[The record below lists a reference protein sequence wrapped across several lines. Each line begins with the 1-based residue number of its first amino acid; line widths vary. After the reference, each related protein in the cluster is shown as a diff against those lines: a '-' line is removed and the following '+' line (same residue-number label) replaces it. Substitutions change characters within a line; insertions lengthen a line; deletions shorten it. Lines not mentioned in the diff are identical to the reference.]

1 MADGVDYARLREQTM
16 GAGGEEEAVT
26 VNTRAL
32 IDKVL
37 ARYSGEWTTLREL
50 IQNAADAQATK
61 VIIKFDTLPSRNIP
75 VPQTTEPSLLLKH
88 TLLNHTLQRL
98 TVRNDG
104 EAFASTDWA
113 RLKRIAE
120 GNPDETKIGAF
131 GVGFYSVFSECE
143 TPFVSSG
150 QQTMAFY
157 WKGNSLFT
165 RMGKVPSQ
173 QVSPETAFVLD
184 YRNQSSPLPNLMS
197 ICQFLSTSL
206 TFVGLERIE
215 LYLDQRRLLVL
226 TKKTAPGANVHLP
239 REVNPKTQEGL
250 MKIVGV
256 EHQSAQIDAK
266 WLNIVGWSP
275 VKSTGLSQTDN
286 ASDAAAPSLRSFF
299 SRLNVSSSTASTAKK
314 QAAREEEATQRAIA
328 EDLAGECQ
336 ATVFLRIS
344 TVNIQ
349 SYVPKALAQELERAT
364 KKPPPKHTRIAIL
377 TSPHDET
384 VASMSTMGSSG
395 TKKAGEIFA
404 SVLPTR
410 NGRIFIGFPTAQ
422 TTGLLA
428 HISAPSVI
436 PTVERESI
444 DLNARHVRTWNIEML
459 RVAGIA
465 CRIAYAGELADLKAK
480 LEQRHVDLARSKG
493 GIEKAEIAD
502 LLPTAIHTLKQ
513 YTCQESTPSSKVGE
527 IIEEAFWTCNTNAT
541 VDILSTRGVLPSHRV
556 RIATEDLSFV
566 DGIPVIPQALAEG
579 AKGFIAKL
587 RDFGLLT
594 EITHTDIRNEL
605 EERPLNEAQ
614 LVEFLKW
621 AGTKI
626 STGQLDP
633 PSIKPLMSVVVALL
647 NDTQGSS
654 SKGNVLPLGEIVT
667 FQIPSKIPTE
677 LPIPHDTIPLRFSK
691 GLARSTL
698 EAFGWEE
705 LQVVP
710 WLKFIVMN
718 AEANGPEQNI
728 TTSASFAAQI
738 LPVLSKAWDTLSQSS
753 KETVVGLLRSRTV
766 VPTKQGLRKPPESY
780 FASVKLFDDLPTV
793 HGLHSTKEK
802 FLLALGVRKTIELN
816 VVFDRLMARSSSDKS
831 TQGKWSHVDLVK
843 YLVSVRDDIPKQ
855 DIDRLRNAAI
865 CPAEGSNEQPPPD
878 RLFKLSDLFEPKN
891 DLRALDLPILQWP
904 GLYHSSTAEGK
915 FMSFLGLKPYP
926 SVPELID
933 IMVKAAKRGDV
944 KRYEHALNY
953 FIINHSSNNYFKIN
967 LSSIEIPFLPLSDG
981 KLSKLV
987 SPSSC
992 FTNTRAALLGYSIL
1006 RQDLHPHG
1014 QKLGV
1019 ASDPHINDAARQVA
1033 QAPPQTRAEA
1043 RDVFGYMAGRLNEI
1057 QGTLAGQL
1065 GECAIVPITKAPK
1078 NDSTKQNPSTLR
1090 HVTPKSVF
1098 LGDGV
1103 TYGDIFDFVDLGPEA
1118 NAFLL
1123 KVGSKQEPTS
1133 VEIAALVVREPARLL
1148 SVFDSH
1154 ERYLEMLRRLAD
1166 NVSTLKADKQLWKD
1180 LRRSPCLLSYKQ
1192 VPRAKKTGKGVDDE
1206 SDDDYDDPED
1216 EESIREFGLA
1226 SASEIVI
1233 VDEILI
1239 YRHFYDKLRAAP
1251 QEDVIER
1258 FYSALGT
1265 PYLSSLVE
1273 NYLRTGIRSRDQDS
1287 AVRLCSLIL
1296 ERTRLLLHEQSS
1308 EVVLHTSRWLEKN
1321 LSVEA
1326 VQSLSVERSLRGYNL
1341 KVSMRKTAAL
1351 EKESRRG
1358 WVLHVTPK
1366 HDLFDVS
1373 RELLPL
1379 ILRKPRQNDYM
1390 ALEMILTTDLR
1401 KLKAKGFNTDR
1412 ILRQKAIEARIAE
1425 EERQKQIDQEQQRL
1439 REQEQAW
1446 TEEHSEKGNGRSRKS
1461 MNPADAMPGAF
1472 SPETPDGHPP
1482 SAPTPLP
1489 PARNKGFFSNLTRTL
1504 GLDDDRTS
1512 KQLQNIFGS
1521 QPNATASEDQTS
1533 REPEDTPPPYTQND
1547 ISRSKPIKAIKSST
1561 GNPETVTAPHATYQ
1575 NLLNAIDASR
1585 SHDSTS
1591 VFSSPATNIIKEQA
1605 SYCDTAPGQDISYYG
1620 SSAPGIKIFMSNAIA
1635 DKSGFAAANVEGLNA
1650 FAVLLLDCGSIF
1662 GIRPGGLHVFYDE
1675 KGGTIAFNRQG
1686 SLFCNY
1692 RFFGQLHWRSWVE
1705 GRTEG
1710 KREALVYWWVVLC
1723 HELAHNLVESHSA
1736 DHSYYTE
1743 SFVMQY
1749 FSKMVSK
1756 MVAKFV
1762 QNPSDV
1768 SIRKH
1773 SSSIIRP
1780 RKHVTALEDLGSM
1793 RLLSKKFNQVVAALF
1808 FQDISLDFSCGRVA
1822 DPSLQDEA
1830 HKIRRFRMLSSSSN
1844 AAYVRRLVIGHC
1856 RGSQHELQETH
1867 PGDKL
1872 VWYTDALACDLPARL
1887 GLFSNLRNLHF
1898 AVVAFQGK
1906 LVAQFARALSLNP
1919 FPSLA
1924 ILSVTLAHHEDFA
1937 TFVYGSEC
1945 EATNL
1950 QSTLGQLRDLRIKL
1964 VNPWRTSEITTLSY
1978 TAFFHTIQMTR
1989 HLTKLKIDAASDPEF
2004 IELGQ
2009 LDITHLNQLKHL
2021 LIQHIF
2027 SPGQHLVRLLK
2038 QNSTTLKSLSLRH
2051 VELSSDSW
2059 DRVFE
2064 GTLGVEFLTYF
2075 KCWANGYAKHNGQ
2088 YFVPEELMDL
2098 MGNSLDLWNMHW
2110 RDLVALGEL
2119 QRRVNEIRVRQ
2130 ELGLWGIGEEF
2141 MRLNE
2146 ASLEEWDMKSG
2157 SG

>member
-1 MADGVDYARLREQTM
+1 MADGIDYARLREQTM

-61 VIIKFDTLPSRNIP
+61 VIIKFETLPSRNIP
-75 VPQTTEPSLLLKH
+75 VPQATEPSVLLKH

-98 TVRNDG
+98 TVKNNG

-165 RMGKVPSQ
+165 RMGKVPTQ

-184 YRNQSSPLPNLMS
+184 YRNQSSPVPNLMS

-206 TFVGLERIE
+206 TFVGLECIE
-215 LYLDQRRLLVL
+215 LYLDQWRLLLL
-226 TKKTAPGANVHLP
+226 TKKTAPGADVQLP
-239 REVNPKTQEGL
+239 REVNLKTQEGL

-256 EHQSAQIDAK
+256 EHQSAQIDAR
-266 WLNIVGWSP
+266 WLNIVGWSL
-275 VKSTGLSQTDN
+275 VKSTDLSQSDN
-286 ASDAAAPSLRSFF
+286 ASDATPSLRSFF
-299 SRLNVSSSTASTAKK
+299 SRLNVSSSSANAAKK
-314 QAAREEEATQRAIA
+314 QAVREEEATQRAIA

-336 ATVFLRIS
+336 ATVFLRVS

-349 SYVPKALAQELERAT
+349 TYVPKALAQELERAT

-384 VASMSTMGSSG
+384 VASMSTMGNSG

-444 DLNARHVRTWNIEML
+444 DLNARYVRTWNIEML

-465 CRIAYAGELADLKAK
+465 CRIAYGGELADLKTR
-480 LEQRHVDLARSKG
+480 LEQRHADVARSKS
-493 GIEKAEIAD
+493 GIEKAEIAE

-566 DGIPVIPQALAEG
+566 DGVPVIPQALAEG
-579 AKGFIAKL
+579 AKGFVAKL

-594 EITHTDIRNEL
+594 EITHTDIKNEL
-605 EERPLNEAQ
+605 EARALNEAQ

-633 PSIKPLMSVVVALL
+633 PSIKTLMSVVVATL
-647 NDTQGSS
+647 NGTQGSS
-654 SKGNVLPLGEIVT
+654 SKGNVLVLGEIVA
-667 FQIPSKIPTE
+667 FQIPSKIPAE
-677 LPIPHDTIPLRFSK
+677 LPIPQDTIPLRFSK
-691 GLARSTL
+691 GIARSTL

-710 WLKFIVMN
+710 WLKFIVTS
-718 AEANGPEQNI
+718 AGAIDPEQNI
-728 TTSASFAAQI
+728 TTSTSFAAQI
-738 LPVLSKAWDTLSQSS
+738 LPVLSKAWDALSQSS
-753 KETVVGLLRSRTV
+753 KETVVGLLRSQTV
-766 VPTKQGLRKPPESY
+766 IPTKQGLRKPPESY
-780 FASVKLFDDLPTV
+780 FASVKLFDDLPTI
-793 HGLHSTKEK
+793 HGLHGTKEK
-802 FLLALGVRKTIELN
+802 FLLALGVRKTVELN
-816 VVFDRLMARSSSDKS
+816 VVFDRLMAQSSSDKA
-831 TQGKWSHVDLVK
+831 TQGKWSHVDLIR

-878 RLFKLSDLFEPKN
+878 RLFKLSELFEPKN

-904 GLYHSSTAEGK
+904 GLYHSSTTEGK

-944 KRYEHALNY
+944 KRYEHSLNY
-953 FIINHSSNNYFKIN
+953 FIINHSNNNYFKIN
-967 LSSIEIPFLPLSDG
+967 LSSIDVPFLPLSDG

-992 FTNTRAALLGYSIL
+992 FTNTNAALLGYSIL

-1019 ASDPHINDAARQVA
+1019 APDPHINDAARQVA
-1033 QAPPQTRAEA
+1033 QNPPQTRAEA
-1043 RDVFGYMAGRLNEI
+1043 RGVFGYMAGRLNEI

-1078 NDSTKQNPSTLR
+1078 NESTKPNPSALR
-1090 HVTPKSVF
+1090 HATPKSVF

-1133 VEIAALVVREPARLL
+1133 VEIAALVAREPARLL
-1148 SVFDSH
+1148 GIFDSH

-1166 NVSTLKADKQLWKD
+1166 NVTTLKADKQLWKD
-1180 LRRSPCLLSYKQ
+1180 LRRSACLLSYKQ
-1192 VPRAKKTGKGVDDE
+1192 VPRVKKSGKGVDE
-1206 SDDDYDDPED
+1206 ELDDDYDDPED

-1226 SASEIVI
+1226 SASDIVI

-1273 NYLRTGIRSRDQDS
+1273 SYLRTGSRSRDQDS
-1287 AVRLCSLIL
+1287 AVRLCSLVL

-1321 LSVEA
+1321 LLVEA

-1341 KVSMRKTAAL
+1341 KVSMKKTAAL

-1366 HDLFDVS
+1366 YDLFDVS

-1446 TEEHSEKGNGRSRKS
+1446 TEVHSEKDTGKSRKS
-1461 MNPADAMPGAF
+1461 INPAEAMPGAF
-1472 SPETPDGHPP
+1472 GSDTPDGHPP
-1482 SAPTPLP
+1482 SVPAPLA

-1512 KQLQNIFGS
+1512 RQLQNIFGS
-1521 QPNATASEDQTS
+1521 QSQSTATEDQTS
-1533 REPEDTPPPYTQND
+1533 RESEDTPPPNTQND
-1547 ISRSKPIKAIKSST
+1547 TSHRKPTKAIKSSI

-1591 VFSSPATNIIKEQA
+1591 VFSSPATNVIKEQA
-1605 SYCDTAPGQDISYYG
+1605 SYCDTSPGQDISYYG

-1635 DKSGFAAANVEGLNA
+1635 DKSEFAAANVEGLNA

-1710 KREALVYWWVVLC
+1710 RREALIYWWVVLC

-1736 DHSYYTE
+1736 DHSYYT
-1743 SFVMQY
+1743 
-1749 FSKMVSK
+1749 
-1756 MVAKFV
+1756 
-1762 QNPSDV
+1762 
-1768 SIRKH
+1768 
-1773 SSSIIRP
+1773 
-1780 RKHVTALEDLGSM
+1780 
-1793 RLLSKKFNQVVAALF
+1793 
-1808 FQDISLDFSCGRVA
+1808 
-1822 DPSLQDEA
+1822 
-1830 HKIRRFRMLSSSSN
+1830 
-1844 AAYVRRLVIGHC
+1844 
-1856 RGSQHELQETH
+1856 
-1867 PGDKL
+1867 
-1872 VWYTDALACDLPARL
+1872 
-1887 GLFSNLRNLHF
+1887 
-1898 AVVAFQGK
+1898 
-1906 LVAQFARALSLNP
+1906 
-1919 FPSLA
+1919 
-1924 ILSVTLAHHEDFA
+1924 
-1937 TFVYGSEC
+1937 
-1945 EATNL
+1945 
-1950 QSTLGQLRDLRIKL
+1950 
-1964 VNPWRTSEITTLSY
+1964 
-1978 TAFFHTIQMTR
+1978 
-1989 HLTKLKIDAASDPEF
+1989 
-2004 IELGQ
+2004 
-2009 LDITHLNQLKHL
+2009 
-2021 LIQHIF
+2021 
-2027 SPGQHLVRLLK
+2027 
-2038 QNSTTLKSLSLRH
+2038 
-2051 VELSSDSW
+2051 
-2059 DRVFE
+2059 
-2064 GTLGVEFLTYF
+2064 
-2075 KCWANGYAKHNGQ
+2075 
-2088 YFVPEELMDL
+2088 
-2098 MGNSLDLWNMHW
+2098 
-2110 RDLVALGEL
+2110 
-2119 QRRVNEIRVRQ
+2119 
-2130 ELGLWGIGEEF
+2130 
-2141 MRLNE
+2141 
-2146 ASLEEWDMKSG
+2146 
-2157 SG
+2157 